1 MRSSLVLR
9 LVDITLLLLLSLMAG
24 ASIDPYSVTPPRSA
38 TIEPERTVQ
47 SPLTVA
53 LAPDGALLA
62 HNEGG
67 GEVSLTAAA
76 LVAYVQGTGQ
86 VIEVVA
92 DRRARA
98 SVLLDLHRALDAA
111 GVQAV
116 FLVQRT
122 TAH

>member
-1 MRSSLVLR
+1 MKSALVLR
-9 LVDITLLLLLSLMAG
+9 LVDITLLLLLSLMAI
-24 ASIDPYSVTPPRSA
+24 ASIDPYTVAPPRS
-38 TIEPERTVQ
+38 TNIEPEGTVQ

-53 LAPDGALLA
+53 LTPEGALLA

-67 GEVSLTAAA
+67 GEVSLTPQA
-76 LVAYVQGTGQ
+76 LATHVQGTGQ

-92 DRRARA
+92 DRQARA
-98 SVLLDLHRALDAA
+98 SVLLDLHHVLDAA

-116 FLVQRT
+116 FMVQRT

>member
-1 MRSSLVLR
+1 MKSSLVLR
-9 LVDITLLLLLSLMAG
+9 LVDITLLLLLSLMAI
-24 ASIDPYSVTPPRSA
+24 ASIDPYTVTPPRS
-38 TIEPERTVQ
+38 TNIEPAGTVQ

-53 LAPDGALLA
+53 LTPEGVLLA

-67 GEVSLTAAA
+67 VEVSLTPQA
-76 LVAYVQGTGQ
+76 LATHVAGTGQ

-92 DRRARA
+92 DRQARA
-98 SVLLDLHRALDAA
+98 SVLLDLHHVLDAA

-116 FLVQRT
+116 FMVQRT